1 MDEIDSAVNHE
12 STARVGFN
20 RRLDIGFELDELQIK
35 SNSAAKP
42 GPISNVGFNRRWH
55 RALNSG
61 KLPAPRLKIGVGDIS
76 EIDSAVDNEPT
87 ASVGFN
93 RRLDIR
99 FELDKLQIESNSA
112 VDPEPISN
120 VGFNRRWHRAG

>member
-1 MDEIDSAVNHE
+1 MDEIDSAIDPE

-55 RALNSG
+55 RAREFRQFAG
-61 KLPAPRLKIGVGDIS
+61 T
-76 EIDSAVDNEPT
+76 PT
-87 ASVGFN
+87 EDRG
-93 RRLDIR
+93 
-99 FELDKLQIESNSA
+99 
-112 VDPEPISN
+112 
-120 VGFNRRWHRAG
+120 W